1 MILCLIITMNSLN
14 SFGATNLIPG
24 TAVPTATSFTN
35 PAYGWDYAA
44 DPTGL
49 VTFATSTATS
59 AEYLISLP
67 NQYNI
72 INPAGA
78 DISTNAACYKVTI
91 YGSRDGVNWLVLG
104 SADGNTS
111 SFRTFNFEIN
121 TWYNQL
127 KIHYDNYLST
137 IKVSDLKI
145 YSTGP
150 ANFSFF
156 DGIGI
161 GTTTLT
167 DNLDIAGNAAISAIY
182 DINNR
187 AYYMDLNSLYISINT
202 AGQIRA
208 DSYYDIVNPNYFL
221 DPNNTGIS
229 LKVAG
234 KIETPEIEVKVMSAN
249 SVQSKSIITDDL
261 NVKVEDVADYVFDA
275 DYKLKGLDE
284 VENYVRVNKH
294 LPEIP
299 AASEIQKKG
308 MNVAEMNNLLLK
320 KVEELTLYVVNLN
333 KQLQD
338 AKSEIARIK
347 ADK

>member
-1 MILCLIITMNSLN
+1 MNSLN
-14 SFGATNLIPG
+14 SFGATNLVPG
-24 TAVPTATSFTN
+24 NVVPIGTSFTN
-35 PAYGWDYAA
+35 PGYAWDYAA
-44 DPTGL
+44 DPTGM
-49 VTFATSTATS
+49 VTYATSTATS
-59 AEYLISLP
+59 AEFLITLP
-67 NQYNI
+67 GQYNI
-72 INPAGA
+72 SNPAGA

-91 YGSRDGVNWLVLG
+91 YGSRDNGATWLVLG
-104 SADGNTS
+104 SADASTVNI
-111 SFRTFNFEIN
+111 RTFNFEIN

-127 KIHYDNYLST
+127 KIHYDNYNSST

-145 YSTGP
+145 YSTGV
-150 ANFSFF
+150 ASFGYF

-182 DINNR
+182 DINDR
-187 AYYMDLNSLYISINT
+187 TYYMDLNSRGTSINA

-208 DSYYDIVNPNYFL
+208 DIYYDIVNPNYYL

-229 LKVAG
+229 LRVAG
-234 KIETPEIEVKVMSAN
+234 KIETSEIEVKTMSAN

-261 NVKVEDVADYVFDA
+261 NVKVEDIADYVFDA
-275 DYKLKGLDE
+275 DYKLKGLGE

-320 KVEELTLYVVNLN
+320 KVEELTLYIIELKKENE
-333 KQLQD
+333 
-338 AKSEIARIK
+338 AIKSEIKNINNK
-347 ADK
+347 LK